1 MFKYEI
7 LRDTRSVKKF
17 STKEARLWLRN
28 KKAIRNVDGIAK
40 KIVEACDEL
49 VAAGILVNI
58 DGAGEEDPRGADD
71 RNGKGRATRSY
82 KKRAWTEIAGDEE
95 AAKVCKRFGVSDVN
109 FE

>member
-1 MFKYEI
+1 M
-7 LRDTRSVKKF
+7 
-17 STKEARLWLRN
+17 
-28 KKAIRNVDGIAK
+28 
-40 KIVEACDEL
+40 EACDEL

-58 DGAGEEDPRGADD
+58 DGAREDDTRGADD
-71 RNGKGRATRSY
+71 RKSNGRAMRSY